1 MIGYDIDG
9 VLASKPTPSEKKW
22 GRMNGAERKAHKENL
37 LQQYDNARPL
47 LIPAEPFYAIS
58 ARKDEPAV
66 RAVTTQWLK
75 ERYGELVLGVALLP
89 ISRSIENVVMFKNAA
104 IVNYHITVFTED
116 NKKIL
121 KGLHENDCS
130 AELYFWEEGMS
141 DPLAFPIS

>member
-1 MIGYDIDG
+1 
-9 VLASKPTPSEKKW
+9 
-22 GRMNGAERKAHKENL
+22 MNGAERKAHKENL